1 MSGAPTVYAREQMR
15 SMSIFFNELSSRLRT
30 FHNES
35 KADKYNFTAEQIK
48 PYIRSLR
55 LADLQALLRSA
66 KRTFNGFGKR
76 IEAFQKTKETELGMN
91 WVISFGL
98 TAVYITIMVIYC
110 KTVRPVARLYSL
122 YSCAFYVAMFGLW
135 YLAVSRL
142 SLNRQITENRR
153 SGLSEV
159 PEISKINNY
168 LSSVGAKYDDARDAS
183 KQDYDDNKKGT
194 FYDNVQKNAAYIDP
208 ICTNLASY
216 LSEYGNTY
224 MDPMNPSP
232 ANLALDDLNQIQN
245 FIDNT
250 EMYMDRRYQS
260 TKYKDATDKK
270 VQVLYEYLASEAL
283 SPMPV
288 DTTSTQLQIKK
299 LKEALLV
306 GLVTNNSMFKIKED
320 PAVYKTIT
328 EDLKGI
334 LFHGETMFQYSTDA
348 IANKIKKI
356 ADKDT
361 KNQRIIDNK
370 RRFVANCRIM
380 LAFIYK
386 DLLLDMELQGKMPSH
401 SAMYVN
407 SDTFSRM
414 MDDISIEELET
425 KINEANAVL
434 NNITRAVNRSDKA
447 SNERILSNDGSV
459 RAAYDAFFITALS
472 AGMYL
477 CGYLYDLSRTKG
489 DDDDEDIGDDEAE
502 MQRATEKIVRD
513 EKRKKKEEESR
524 RAAEELAIADVMVK
538 HYQESS
544 ANGPNMNRL
553 LDLQRKGDEQE
564 DQLAKAKKVV
574 ADTQEKYEAATKAL
588 AAVPTTDSVAKDI
601 ASTEVKRVLKE
612 LEYAQSKVREIEA
625 DIKKTKAAIEEQNKK
640 LKAPAGDKENGKEN
654 GKEKGNEKDKQKDKD
669 AVLKKFGEEFT
680 DGNTKAEALVAD
692 VKKLLDQKPV
702 IPDDVFKKVKS
713 AYDNIKNRG
722 TKENTKEAFKYL
734 VISKVNTHADSNAGN
749 FSGTD
754 RKERAKPRD
763 ELKKKLNALVA

>member
-1 MSGAPTVYAREQMR
+1 MSGAPTVHAREQMR

-30 FHNES
+30 FHNE
-35 KADKYNFTAEQIK
+35 AQANKYDFTAEQIK
-48 PYIRSLR
+48 QYIQSLR

-66 KRTFNGFGKR
+66 KRTFNGYGKR
-76 IEAFQKTKETELGMN
+76 IEAFNKTKDTELNMN
-91 WVISFGL
+91 WVMVFVI
-98 TAVYITIMVIYC
+98 TALYITIMVIYC

-122 YSCAFYVAMFGLW
+122 YSCAFYMAMFGLW

-142 SLNRQITENRR
+142 SLNRDITHNRR
-153 SGLSEV
+153 SGLNDV
-159 PEISKINNY
+159 PDISNINNF

-183 KQDYDDNKKGT
+183 KDDYDDKKSGT
-194 FYDNVQKNAAYIDP
+194 FYKNIHENPAYIDP
-208 ICTNLASY
+208 ICNNLASY
-216 LSEYGNTY
+216 LSEYGKKF

-250 EMYMDRRYQS
+250 EMYMDRRYQG
-260 TKYKDATDKK
+260 TKYKDSTDKK

-288 DTTSTQLQIKK
+288 DANTTSTQLQIKK

-320 PAVYKTIT
+320 PTVYKTIT

-334 LFHGETMFQYSTDA
+334 LLHGETMFQYSPDA

-401 SAMYVN
+401 SAVYVN

-425 KINEANAVL
+425 KINETNAIL

-459 RAAYDAFFITALS
+459 RAAYDAFIFAFITS
-472 AGMYL
+472 GMYL

-489 DDDDEDIGDDEAE
+489 KDEDDDIGDDEAE

-513 EKRKKKEEESR
+513 EKRKRKEEENR
-524 RAAEELAIADVMVK
+524 RAAEDLAIADVMIK
-538 HYQESS
+538 HYEESS

-601 ASTEVKRVLKE
+601 AGTEVKRVQKE

-640 LKAPAGDKENGKEN
+640 LKAPAGETGKKTDTRASTKALSN
-654 GKEKGNEKDKQKDKD
+654 AEKKDVK
-669 AVLKKFGEEFT
+669 KKFEEENK
-680 DGNTKAEALVAD
+680 DGNTAVDKLV
-692 VKKLLDQKPV
+692 KE
-702 IPDDVFKKVKS
+702 VKS
-713 AYDNIKNRG
+713 DLDKDLVDPKKIIKHVKEVYKSIRKKGNPDNNKKAFDIIAIKEI
-722 TKENTKEAFKYL
+722 T
-734 VISKVNTHADSNAGN
+734 SHADNRIDRFKGSN
-749 FSGTD
+749 
-754 RKERAKPRD
+754 KEEKKAARTQFTE
-763 ELKKKLNALVA
+763 ELKAIVA